1 MRVGMSMFTQFAL
14 DSIRY
19 VAKGLYEALV
29 DRHELVFL
37 PHEYPYL
44 PEEGKRRMSDQ
55 FVRECDA
62 IVGLINPAL
71 LAARERTGSDVPYL
85 ALVLGIL
92 PRGAWALRGEFA
104 SLTTRDVLLL
114 NCLSDVELLDKFLA
128 NARGRILPLPY
139 DPTVFHPLG
148 EAERAGIREKL
159 GFKPDDRIVLY
170 AGRVTPEKNV
180 HAVMR
185 VFGAVE
191 KLVPNAHLVIAGPV
205 GGGGGFMEFGVAPI
219 QFSGSIN
226 RVISR
231 IGLPEDRVHLM
242 GHAGGG
248 RLRELYNIA
257 DVKLNLTLHHDENFG
272 MAQVEAM
279 ACGTPVVGSAWGGL
293 KDTIIDGVTGYK
305 VSAIPTPS
313 GVMVSWWE
321 AVNRVVAVL
330 NDRPGRERFRE
341 ACARHA
347 REGFSPARQGEVLEE
362 ILAETARE
370 RGQPA
375 EPLRATDFAREY
387 WSVCDPQAESSAP
400 YRRGPRSFEMYR
412 AIVGP
417 FSQAMPEAVPP
428 GEPLEP
434 EQVLTLATPI
444 EDDAAGGYRI
454 DHALF
459 PFELEVPP
467 AHRDAFRAIL
477 AAARGTPALTV
488 AGLSEALPASTR
500 GFAEALAWMLE
511 KGVLLRSRHVDG
523 WVDPRRVDD
532 RLSKVLFSV
541 QKVDRA
547 STDLLVY

>member
-1 MRVGMSMFTQFAL
+1 MRVGISMFTQFAL

-44 PEEGKRRMSDQ
+44 PEERKWRVADQ

-62 IVGLINPAL
+62 IVGLLNPAL
-71 LAARERTGSDVPYL
+71 LAARKRTGSDVPYL

-92 PRGAWALRGEFA
+92 PRGAWALRGELA
-104 SLTTRDVLLL
+104 SLTDRDVLLL
-114 NCLSDVELLDKFLA
+114 NCLSDVELMDRFLV

-139 DPTVFHPLG
+139 DPAVFHPLP
-148 EAERAGIREKL
+148 EAERAAIRQKL
-159 GFKPDDRIVLY
+159 GFGPDDRIVLY

-185 VFGAVE
+185 VFGAVQNV
-191 KLVPNAHLVIAGPV
+191 VPNAHLVIAGSV

-231 IGLPEDRVHLM
+231 IGLPEERVHLM
-242 GHAGGG
+242 GHAGGD

-321 AVNRVVAVL
+321 AVNKVVAVL

-347 REGFSPARQGEVLEE
+347 RENFSPARQGEVLEE
-362 ILAETARE
+362 ILAESTGAR
-370 RGQPA
+370 GVPA

-387 WSVCDPQAESSAP
+387 WSVCDPGVETSAP
-400 YRRGPRSFEMYR
+400 YRRGPRSFELYR
-412 AIVGP
+412 AIVEP
-417 FSQAMPEAVPP
+417 FSQAMPESVPL
-428 GEPLEP
+428 GEPLKP
-434 EQVLTLATPI
+434 DQVLTLATPI
-444 EDDAAGGYRI
+444 EDGPAGGYRI

-467 AHRDAFRAIL
+467 SHAGAFQAIL
-477 AAARGTPALTV
+477 AAMRGTPAVAVGDLTD
-488 AGLSEALPASTR
+488 APLGSTEGFDQALS
-500 GFAEALAWMLE
+500 WMLG
-511 KGVLLRSRHVDG
+511 KGVLLRSRRVDG
-523 WVDPRRVDD
+523 WVDPGRVDE
-532 RLSKVLFSV
+532 RLSRVVFSV
-541 QKVDRA
+541 QKVDRT

>member
-1 MRVGMSMFTQFAL
+1 MKVGISMFTQFAL

-19 VAKGLYEALV
+19 VAKGLYDALV

-37 PHEYPYL
+37 PHEYPFL
-44 PEEGKRRMSDQ
+44 PEERKWQVADQ

-71 LAARERTGSDVPYL
+71 LAARKRTGSDVPYL

-92 PRGAWALRGEFA
+92 PRGAWALRGELA
-104 SLTTRDVLLL
+104 SLTSRDVLLL
-114 NCLSDVELLDKFLA
+114 NCLSDVELMDKFLV

-139 DPTVFHPLG
+139 DPTVFHPL
-148 EAERAGIREKL
+148 EAAERAAIRERL
-159 GFKPDDRIVLY
+159 GFGPDDRIVLY

-185 VFGAVE
+185 VFSAVE
-191 KLVPNAHLVIAGPV
+191 KVVPNAHLVIAGPV

-219 QFSGSIN
+219 QFSGSID
-226 RVISR
+226 RVISK
-231 IGLPEDRVHLM
+231 IGFPEGRVHLM
-242 GHAGGG
+242 GHAAGS

-257 DVKLNLTLHHDENFG
+257 DVKVNLTLHHDENFG

-293 KDTIIDGVTGYK
+293 KDTIIDGVTGHQ

-321 AVNRVVAVL
+321 AVNKVVQVL

-347 REGFSPARQGEVLEE
+347 RENFSPARHGEVLDQ
-362 ILAETARE
+362 ILAESAAG

-375 EPLRATDFAREY
+375 EPLQATGFAREY
-387 WSVCDPQAESSAP
+387 WSVCDPSVEARAP
-400 YRRGPRSFEMYR
+400 YCRGPRSFDMYR
-412 AIVGP
+412 AIVEP
-417 FSQAMPEAVPP
+417 FSAAMPESVAP

-434 EQVLTLATPI
+434 DQVLTLAIPI
-444 EDDAAGGYRI
+444 EDGPAGGYRI

-459 PFELEVPP
+459 PFELQLPP
-467 AHRDAFRAIL
+467 AHREAFQAIL
-477 AAARGTPALTV
+477 AAMRGTPATTV
-488 AGLSEALPASTR
+488 AGLTEARVGSTP
-500 GFAEALAWMLE
+500 GFAEALTWMLE
-511 KGVLLRSRHVDG
+511 AGVLLRTRHVDG
-523 WVDPRRVDD
+523 WVEPGRVDD
-532 RLSKVLFSV
+532 RLSQVLFSV
-541 QKVDRA
+541 QKVDRTT
-547 STDLLVY
+547 TDLLVY